1 VLGVVET
8 LSGEAAM
15 PGLGLRDR
23 LATGPVICAEGYLFA
38 LEARGYLQ
46 AGAFVPEVVL
56 EHPEVVAQLH
66 REFARCGSDVIQ
78 AFTYY
83 AHREKLRLIGREH
96 DLEPMNRQ
104 ALRLARAVAAE
115 HGALMA
121 GNVCNTNVYDP
132 ADPATH
138 AEVRGMFTEQIGWA
152 VDEGAEMLIC
162 ETFGFTG
169 EALIALDVAE
179 ATGLASVV
187 TMAQHTSER
196 TRDGDP
202 IETACRK
209 LADAGADVVGLNCA
223 RGPWTMLPLLERI
236 RAEVPGHLAA
246 LPVPYRTTPEE
257 PAFQVLSDPGCPCPA
272 PHGRPFPTAL
282 DPLTCT
288 RYEMAEFA
296 RRADALG
303 VGYLGICCGAEPHHV
318 RAMAEALG
326 RTTEAGRYA
335 PDMSKHYA
343 LGDDT
348 ALKETNRRFAAS
360 YSA

>member
-1 VLGVVET
+1 
-8 LSGEAAM
+8 M
-15 PGLGLRDR
+15 PGAGLRER
-23 LATGPVICAEGYLFA
+23 LAEGPVICAEGYLFA

-66 REFARCGSDVIQ
+66 REFARCGSDVVQ

-83 AHREKLRLIGREH
+83 AHREKLRLIGREG

-104 ALRLARAVAAE
+104 ALRTARAVAAE
-115 HGALMA
+115 HGGLMA

-132 ADPATH
+132 NDPATH
-138 AEVRGMFTEQIGWA
+138 AEVRAMFAEQIGWA
-152 VDEGAEMLIC
+152 VEEGAEMVIC

-169 EALIALDVAE
+169 EALIALDVAK
-179 ATGLASVV
+179 ATGLPTVV
-187 TMAQHTSER
+187 TMAQHASER
-196 TRDGDP
+196 TRDGEA
-202 IETACRK
+202 IEAACK
-209 LADAGADVVGLNCA
+209 TLADAGADVVGLNCA

-236 RAEVPGHLAA
+236 RAEVPGHVAA
-246 LPVPYRTTPEE
+246 LPVPFRTTAEE
-257 PAFQVLSDPGCPCPA
+257 PAFQVLSDPGGTCPA

-282 DPLTCT
+282 DGLTCT
-288 RYEMAEFA
+288 RYEMAGFA
-296 RRADALG
+296 RRAHDLG

-326 RTTEAGRYA
+326 RTTEASRFS

-343 LGDDT
+343 LGDDET
-348 ALKETNRRFAAS
+348 LKEQNRRFAAT

>member
-1 VLGVVET
+1 MMSRRF
-8 LSGEAAM
+8 SGEEAM
-15 PGLGLRDR
+15 PGKGLRER
-23 LATGPVICAEGYLFA
+23 LTDGPVICAEGYLFA

-83 AHREKLRLIGREH
+83 AHREKLRLIGREG

-104 ALRLARAVAAE
+104 ALRLAREVAAE
-115 HGALMA
+115 HGGLMA

-132 ADPATH
+132 ADAATH
-138 AEVRGMFTEQIGWA
+138 DEVRGMFTEQIGWA

-169 EALIALDVAE
+169 EALIALDVAA
-179 ATGLASVV
+179 ATGLPTVI
-187 TMAQHTSER
+187 TMAQHASEH
-196 TRDGDP
+196 TRDGDA
-202 IETACRK
+202 IETACKR

-223 RGPWTMLPLLERI
+223 RGPWTMLPLLARI
-236 RAEVPGHLAA
+236 RAAVPGHLAA
-246 LPVPYRTTPEE
+246 LPVPYRTTPAE
-257 PAFQVLSDPGCPCPA
+257 PAFQVLSDPGCACPA

-282 DPLTCT
+282 DALTCT

-296 RRADALG
+296 RRAQDLG
-303 VGYLGICCGAEPHHV
+303 VDYIGICCGAAPHHV

-326 RTTEAGRYA
+326 RTTAASRFS

-343 LGDDT
+343 LGDDDT
-348 ALKETNRRFAAS
+348 LKEQNRRFAAT

>member
-1 VLGVVET
+1 
-8 LSGEAAM
+8 M
-15 PGLGLRDR
+15 PGAGLRER
-23 LATGPVICAEGYLFA
+23 LGQGPVLCAEGYLFA

-66 REFARCGSDVIQ
+66 REFARAGSDVVQ

-83 AHREKLRLIGREH
+83 AHREKLRLIGREG

-104 ALRLARAVAAE
+104 ALELARAVAAE
-115 HGALMA
+115 HGGLVA

-132 ADPATH
+132 DDPATH
-138 AEVRGMFTEQIGWA
+138 AEVRAMFAEQIGWA

-169 EALIALDVAE
+169 EALIALDVAK
-179 ATGLASVV
+179 ATGLPTVV
-187 TMAQHTSER
+187 TMAQHASER
-196 TRDGDP
+196 TRDGEA
-202 IETACRK
+202 IEVACK
-209 LADAGADVVGLNCA
+209 TLADAGADVVGLNCA

-236 RAEVPGHLAA
+236 RAQVPGPLAA
-246 LPVPYRTTPEE
+246 LPVPYRTTPAE
-257 PAFQVLSDPGCPCPA
+257 PAFQTLSDPETCCPA

-282 DPLTCT
+282 DAKRCT

-296 RRADALG
+296 RRAQALG
-303 VGYLGICCGAEPHHV
+303 IDYIGICCGAEPHHV

-326 RTTEAGRYA
+326 RTTAASRYS

-343 LGDDT
+343 LGDDAT
-348 ALKETNRRFAAS
+348 VKAQNRRFAAT

>member
-1 VLGVVET
+1 
-8 LSGEAAM
+8 M
-15 PGLGLRDR
+15 PGARLRER
-23 LATGPVICAEGYLFA
+23 LAQGPVLCAEGYLFA

-83 AHREKLRLIGREH
+83 AHREKLRLVGREA

-104 ALRLARAVAAE
+104 ALRTAREVAGE
-115 HGALMA
+115 YGGLMA

-132 ADPATH
+132 DDAATH

-169 EALIALDVAE
+169 EALIALEVAR
-179 ATGLASVV
+179 ATGLPTVV
-187 TMAQHTSER
+187 TMAQHSSER
-196 TRDGDP
+196 TRDGDA
-202 IETACRK
+202 IEAACRK

-236 RAEVPGHLAA
+236 RAAVPGHLAA

-257 PAFQVLSDPGCPCPA
+257 PAFQVLSDPGCACPA

-282 DPLTCT
+282 DALTCT

-296 RRADALG
+296 RRAHDLG
-303 VGYLGICCGAEPHHV
+303 VDYLGICCGAEPHHV

-326 RTTEAGRYA
+326 RTTEASRYS

-343 LGDDT
+343 LGDDAT
-348 ALKETNRRFAAS
+348 LKEQNRRFAAT